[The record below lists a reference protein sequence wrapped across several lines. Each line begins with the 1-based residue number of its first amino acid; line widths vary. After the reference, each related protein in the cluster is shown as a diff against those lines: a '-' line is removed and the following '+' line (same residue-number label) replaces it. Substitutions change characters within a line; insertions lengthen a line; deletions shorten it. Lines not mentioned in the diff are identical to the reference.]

1 MAYYYF
7 DFREGQKQNCRNLV
21 SSLLIQLS
29 ARSALCYDILSSL
42 HLRHENGE
50 RAPNV
55 NVLIECLKE
64 MLRMLHQYPTYIIL
78 DALDECPI
86 SPGIPSPREQ
96 VLTLV
101 KELVILPN
109 LHLCVTSRP
118 EVDIRVALEPLGPH
132 RVSLHEQSGQMKDIV
147 DYVNS
152 VIYSDADTNMKKWRD
167 DEKKSVVNTLSEQA
181 DGM

>member
-1 MAYYYF
+1 MAYFYF
-7 DFREGQKQNCRNLV
+7 DFRDIQKQNCRNLV
-21 SSLLIQLS
+21 SSLIQLS
-29 ARSALCYDILSSL
+29 ARSPPCYDIISSL
-42 HLRHENGE
+42 YLRHDKGRQE
-50 RAPNV
+50 PNA

-64 MLRMLHQYPTYIIL
+64 MLRILHHYPTYIIL

-86 SPGIPSPREQ
+86 SPGIPPREQ

-101 KELVILPN
+101 KEFVVLPN
-109 LHLCVTSRP
+109 LRLCVTSRP
-118 EVDIRVALEPLGPH
+118 EVDIRAALEPLGPH

-167 DEKKSVVNTLSEQA
+167 DVKKSVVETLSEQA
-181 DGM
+181 YGM